1 MADFLTEKRTEI
13 EKRLEELR
21 PLHDEYTR
29 LEQAKA
35 ALEGVESPGG
45 TSRSTRGRASG
56 SGNGRRRAANGRRKA
71 ANGRRKAAN
80 GRRKAANGRR
90 KAANGR
96 RRRRAGGRAG
106 EALDLVR
113 KNPGITV
120 AEMADRLGMRQRNY
134 LYRIMA
140 NLQSEGAVDKQ
151 GRGFVAR

>member
-1 MADFLTEKRTEI
+1 MADFLTKKRTEI

-56 SGNGRRRAANGRRKA
+56 SGNGRRRA

>member
-151 GRGFVAR
+151 GRGFVVR

>member
-134 LYRIMA
+134 LYSIMA

>member
-1 MADFLTEKRTEI
+1 MADFLTKKRTEI

>member
-80 GRRKAANGRR
+80 GRR
-90 KAANGR
+90 
-96 RRRRAGGRAG
+96 RRRAGGRAG

>member
-1 MADFLTEKRTEI
+1 MADFLTEKKSEI

-29 LEQAKA
+29 LERAKA
-35 ALEGVESPGG
+35 ALEGVESTAAAGR
-45 TSRSTRGRASG
+45 TTRRRASG
-56 SGNGRRRAANGRRKA
+56 AGNGRRRAANGRRKA
-71 ANGRRKAAN
+71 ANGRR
-80 GRRKAANGRR
+80 R
-90 KAANGR
+90 AANGR

-106 EALDLVR
+106 EALELVR